1 MTSEYDNIFSRFY
14 LRIQDYEIVG
24 LEEKLVK
31 KMLIGYMKQT
41 LSMPY
46 IRRLF
51 LTMSVDDDLEEI
63 EYEMKYATTEDED
76 LDFVEE
82 VIALGMVVA
91 WLEPK
96 YNSTLNTSQFFSN
109 TDLKFYSQANHMVE
123 LKNMYNLA
131 KNNLRKIIRDR
142 GYIYNG
148 YLSEA

>member
-1 MTSEYDNIFSRFY
+1 
-14 LRIQDYEIVG
+14 
-24 LEEKLVK
+24 
-31 KMLIGYMKQT
+31 MKQT
-41 LSMPY
+41 LSKPY

-109 TDLKFYSQANHMVE
+109 TDLKFYSQANHMAE
-123 LKNMYNLA
+123 LKDMYNLA

>member
-41 LSMPY
+41 LSKPY

-109 TDLKFYSQANHMVE
+109 TDLKFYSQANHMAE